1 MVPALLSRMLLAA
14 AAIATVVASGT
25 AAGQGAELPVVKAC
39 GHHDYPPWNWREG
52 QQIVGACA
60 VAAKRA
66 IERLGYRVDLGY
78 VGPWKRCQEM
88 VASGEVDVN
97 ICAFRN
103 AEREGYSAV
112 VEPRMGQHRIAIF
125 VGPGWPPERRFRDWP
140 DLEGLRTAIVL
151 GVSTGQAFDDF
162 LATRTRVQHVTSVRQ
177 MLLML
182 EARRIDFFPF
192 GHEAGMMEIERNG
205 FASRIVPLERPAL
218 IGELFVSVSRKSPLA
233 GRTAE
238 IGAYFARPDYAQ
250 ELAALLE
257 EYHRRYARTQPA
269 GPERRP
275 GER

>member
-1 MVPALLSRMLLAA
+1 MVPASLSRMLLAV
-14 AAIATVVASGT
+14 AAIASVVASST
-25 AAGQGAELPVVKAC
+25 AVPAAELPLVKAC
-39 GHHDYPPWNWREG
+39 GHHDYPPWNWRDG

-66 IERLGYRVDLGY
+66 IERLGYRVDLAY

-88 VASGEVDVN
+88 VASGDVDVN

-103 AEREGYSAV
+103 AERESYSAV
-112 VEPRMGQHRIAIF
+112 VEPRMGQHRIAVF
-125 VGPGWPPERRFRDWP
+125 VGPGWPPDRRFRDWT

-162 LATRTRVQHVTSVRQ
+162 LATRTRVQQVTSVRQ

-182 EARRIDFFPF
+182 DAQRIDFFPF

-205 FASRIVPLERPAL
+205 FATRIVPLERPAL

-233 GRTAE
+233 QRTAE
-238 IGAYFARPDYAQ
+238 IGAYFARPQYPQ
-250 ELAALLE
+250 ELALLLE
-257 EYHRRYARTQPA
+257 ENHRRYAQSQPA